1 MSIMHGKS
9 RKNVKC
15 QVVKDILGGGK
26 SAKSEDEDKTEMFA
40 PFRLLRDKI
49 RCCEL
54 KLVQCYDIVV

>member
-26 SAKSEDEDKTEMFA
+26 SAKSEDEGKAETFVA
-40 PFRLLRDKI
+40 FRLYRDEM
-49 RCCEL
+49 RCY
-54 KLVQCYDIVV
+54 KLTLV